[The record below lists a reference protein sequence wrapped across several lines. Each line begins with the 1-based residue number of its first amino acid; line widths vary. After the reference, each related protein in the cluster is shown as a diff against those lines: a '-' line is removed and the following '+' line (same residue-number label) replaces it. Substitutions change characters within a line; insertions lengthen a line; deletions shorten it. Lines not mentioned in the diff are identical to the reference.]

1 MKENVE
7 KNAININSDI
17 VLLIALKAKSIYDI
31 NKYQERVL
39 ENESVIQECSDNRKE
54 YFSRY
59 NRKRAQAL
67 RKLERLRK
75 KKDRINKKQD
85 DAIDVLFCEE

>member
-39 ENESVIQECSDNRKE
+39 ENESVIQECSDKRKE